1 MDVRRREFLS
11 VGALALTGCLG
22 GGSGGEGGG
31 GSEGATSFDDHPAT
45 AGIENLPSLGEGSD
59 KRIVAFEDPSC
70 PTCAEHS
77 ERAFPRL
84 EEDARGGELVY
95 YVRTIPVVR
104 DWSRAAC
111 NALFATHDRDAE
123 TFWTL
128 SEAYYE
134 GQSGTNTENVYDRTH
149 GYLEGTPVDADAVVE
164 DARQESFDGEV
175 NANTSAM
182 RDADVRAT
190 PTFYLFD
197 GDGFVTSTSGARSY
211 DVFATAL
218 GL

>member
-1 MDVRRREFLS
+1 MDVRRREFVSL
-11 VGALALTGCLG
+11 GALALTGCLG

-31 GSEGATSFDDHPAT
+31 GGATSFEDHPAT
-45 AGIENLPSLGEGSD
+45 AGIESVPSIGEESD

-70 PTCAEHS
+70 QTCARHS
-77 ERAFPRL
+77 RTAFPDL
-84 EEDARGGELVY
+84 EEDARSGELVY

-111 NALFATHDRDAE
+111 NALFATHDREAE
-123 TFWTL
+123 AFWTL

-134 GQSGTNTENVYDRTH
+134 GQSGTNTENVYERTR
-149 GYLEGTPVDADAVVE
+149 GYLEDTSVDAEAVVE
-164 DARQESFDGEV
+164 DARQERFDGEV
-175 NANTSAM
+175 NANMSAM
-182 RDADVRAT
+182 RDADVGAT
-190 PTFYLFD
+190 PTFFLFD
-197 GDGFVTSTSGARSY
+197 ENGFVTSTSGPRSY